1 MSVLQKCPL
10 RESRLYHFFF
20 LMRDPPL
27 NTSNNRSKHLYI
39 KAITSLFPYRSFV
52 FPISIVVLFLY
63 WSQYCLSILFCLV
76 RLYMLQL
83 VLHEL
88 LLITRASGASFIGI
102 FSSQKFWLSRDLL
115 LFELRKW
122 FPEKHY
128 GIDAIHFLGHIRRSF
143 WNQSATLPFYQ
154 NWGFQRTCMTR

>member
-27 NTSNNRSKHLYI
+27 NTSNNRSKHLYQ
-39 KAITSLFPYRSFV
+39 SDHV
-52 FPISIVVLFLY
+52 VISISVFCLSNIDRRIVFVLIAVLF
-63 WSQYCLSILFCLV
+63 INFVLFSAFVHVAVGLI
-76 RLYMLQL
+76 
-83 VLHEL
+83 LHEL
-88 LLITRASGASFIGI
+88 LLITRASGATFIGI

-143 WNQSATLPFYQ
+143 
-154 NWGFQRTCMTR
+154 